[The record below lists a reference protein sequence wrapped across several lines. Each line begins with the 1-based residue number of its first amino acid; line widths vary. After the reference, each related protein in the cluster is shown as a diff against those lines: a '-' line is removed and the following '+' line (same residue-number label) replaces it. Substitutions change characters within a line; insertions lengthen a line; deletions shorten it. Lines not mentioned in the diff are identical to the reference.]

1 MHIQEKKQHYT
12 FNEYE
17 TLEQETGERFLYH
30 YGEVFAMAGTT
41 KRHNKIIGNIWS
53 YLQDVFE
60 TQNCELFSENIKLE
74 LLPNAYYVYPD
85 ILLTCHPEDTAD
97 DEQTFIR
104 YPSLIAE
111 VLSESTQSYD
121 MQEKKNLYFKIP
133 TLQCYLLIYPKVPR
147 VEIYERNEDFWIF
160 RFYENLNDNIPLEK
174 LGTQIPLNKIY
185 KGLSFQ
191 NS

>member
-17 TLEQETGERFLYH
+17 TLEQETGERFLYY

-41 KRHNKIIGNIWS
+41 LRHNRIVLNTAFLLEEIFAEKKC
-53 YLQDVFE
+53 QVFA
-60 TQNCELFSENIKLE
+60 ENAKLE
-74 LLPNAYYVYPD
+74 LAENAYYVYPD
-85 ILLTCHPEDTAD
+85 ILLTCHSEDFSD
-97 DEQTFIR
+97 LNRTFIK

-133 TLQCYLLIYPKVPR
+133 TLQYYLLIYPKVPR
-147 VEIYERNEDFWIF
+147 VEVYERNGDFWIF

-174 LGTQIPLNKIY
+174 LGTQLPLNKIY
-185 KGLSFQ
+185 KGLNF
-191 NS
+191 